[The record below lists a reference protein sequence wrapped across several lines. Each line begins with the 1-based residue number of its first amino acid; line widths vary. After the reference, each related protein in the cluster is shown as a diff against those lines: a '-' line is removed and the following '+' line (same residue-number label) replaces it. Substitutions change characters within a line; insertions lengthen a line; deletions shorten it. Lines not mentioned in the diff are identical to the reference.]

1 MTDKP
6 QVKVSR
12 RRFVQA
18 AAAAVSVGP
27 LIVPRHVLGGVGYV
41 APSDTFGGALIGDGG
56 QGSTTFS
63 RLVPNTRRLATC
75 DVKYLDRA
83 DNRSIYTD
91 FRRVMDRQ
99 DIDLVA
105 IATPPHWHALIT
117 IAAMQS
123 GKDVLCE
130 KPFTHTIGEGRA
142 VVNAAKRYGRI
153 CQVGV
158 DYRIGVS
165 GDPNNMLRHKVMKS
179 GLYGTSCQGVRI
191 VRDGFKVRGWS
202 GRADLPT
209 RPVPANLD
217 WNMYC
222 GKSPLKPF
230 VPERTGGSHR
240 CYWDYEGGGL
250 GDMGQHML
258 DPVNWIY
265 AKDETSPVEIEAVAP
280 PQDPEVTGMWA
291 WVELKYADGFTLVLD
306 SNEWGPRYT
315 RKAARDVSITDLSPA
330 DQATVRAMPN
340 PDRLLNFTEA
350 VRSRRQSCGHPEAAH
365 RTATIMHLANI
376 AIRMGR
382 KIRFDPVRE
391 QIVGD
396 EEANRLVS
404 PPMRAPW
411 HI

>member
-6 QVKVSR
+6 QAKVSR

-18 AAAAVSVGP
+18 TAAALSVGP

-56 QGSTTFS
+56 QGGTTFS
-63 RLVPNTRRLATC
+63 RLGNNTRRLATC
-75 DVKYLDRA
+75 DVRFLDRA
-83 DNRSIYTD
+83 DNQTIYTD
-91 FRRVMDRQ
+91 FRRVMDRK
-99 DIDLVA
+99 DIDVVA

-130 KPFTHTIGEGRA
+130 KPFTHTIAEGRA
-142 VVNAAKRYGRI
+142 VVNAANRYGRI
-153 CQVGV
+153 CQVGTFG
-158 DYRIGVS
+158 RMGHGNS
-165 GDPNNMLRHKVMKS
+165 ETHKIMKS
-179 GLYGTSCQGVRI
+179 GLLGTNCQGVHI
-191 VRDGFKVRGWS
+191 VKDGFKVRGWS

-209 RPVPANLD
+209 AQVPRNLD

-222 GKSPLKPF
+222 GKSQLKPF
-230 VPERTGGSHR
+230 VRERFGGSHR

-250 GDMGQHML
+250 GDMGQHHL
-258 DPVNWIY
+258 DPVNFEF
-265 AKDETSPVEIEAVAP
+265 AKDNTSAVEIEGFAP

-291 WVELKYADGFTLVLD
+291 WCELKYADGFTLVLD
-306 SNEWGPRYT
+306 SNEWGPRYD
-315 RKAARDVSITDLSPA
+315 RKAPRPVRLSDLSPA

-340 PDRLLNFTEA
+340 EHLIEFPEA
-350 VRSRRQSCGHPEAAH
+350 VRTRRQSGGHPEAAH

-376 AIRMGR
+376 AFRVGR

-396 EEANRLVS
+396 EEANLLVN

-411 HI
+411 HL